1 MPDRDTSKLALPV
14 DRVVGIAPDPAT
26 LRRSVQALTAAGVPD
41 GAVAVRCNEQDAGRF
56 TADDDD
62 GALTSLVHTVQR
74 VLGDER
80 EKLERLDAALA
91 AGKAVVEVELDV
103 DEDASDDVVDARK
116 REIGAALVHAGADE
130 VSYYGPWAVEDLD
143 LTV

>member
-1 MPDRDTSKLALPV
+1 MPDRDTSKLSLPV

-26 LRRSVQALTAAGVPD
+26 LRRVVQALRHAEVDDRAI
-41 GAVAVRCNEQDAGRF
+41 AVRCDEHDAGRF
-56 TADDDD
+56 TADDEG
-62 GALTSLVHTVQR
+62 GALTSLVHTVQQ

-91 AGKAVVEVELDV
+91 AGAAVVEVELDV
-103 DEDASDDVVDARK
+103 TDDAPDDVVDARK
-116 REIGAALVHAGADE
+116 REIGAAMVHAGATE